1 LCFFLQKFKDIFPDE
16 IPSGSPP
23 VKAIEHHIYLI
34 SNLVIPNRL
43 AYRSNPEKIRELQ
56 RQVEKLILKGYIYE
70 SMSSCVVPIFLIH
83 KKDGAWRMC
92 VYCRAINNITVNY
105 RYFIF
110 RLNGMLDELHGSCL
124 FSKIYLK
131 SWILLY

>member
-56 RQVEKLILKGYIYE
+56 RQVEK
-70 SMSSCVVPIFLIH
+70 
-83 KKDGAWRMC
+83 
-92 VYCRAINNITVNY
+92 
-105 RYFIF
+105 
-110 RLNGMLDELHGSCL
+110 
-124 FSKIYLK
+124 
-131 SWILLY
+131 